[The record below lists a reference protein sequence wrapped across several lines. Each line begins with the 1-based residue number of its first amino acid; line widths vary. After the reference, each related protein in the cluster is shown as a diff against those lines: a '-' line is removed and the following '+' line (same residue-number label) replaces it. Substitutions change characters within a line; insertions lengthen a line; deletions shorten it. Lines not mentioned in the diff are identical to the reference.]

1 MIVNTLCGK
10 YNIKK
15 GKITAACDGLNTIRM
30 DMDRYIYFYY
40 KFNNFSMLS
49 EINSKIQKSPIQ
61 WNWRHVK
68 GHQENYFGPL
78 NRWATVLLKRLATF
92 MPNML
97 I

>member
-49 EINSKIQKSPIQ
+49 EINSKIQKSPI
-61 WNWRHVK
+61 
-68 GHQENYFGPL
+68 
-78 NRWATVLLKRLATF
+78 
-92 MPNML
+92 
-97 I
+97 